1 MGVEEGNG
9 DRGGKGRTR
18 EQEKCKKRRGVAS
31 IPFYSGSGLPSHC
44 QVTVGWSLVR
54 MLTKTACNFIPRGSG
69 TQWTPAYMYMTCMNS
84 YKAHHYTL
92 DIVKQS

>member
-1 MGVEEGNG
+1 VGVEEGNG

-54 MLTKTACNFIPRGSG
+54 MLTKTACNSITRGSG
-69 TQWTPAYMYMTCMNS
+69 TPVDSCIHVCDMYELIQGS
-84 YKAHHYTL
+84 PLYT
-92 DIVKQS
+92 